1 MRRKSLLVIGALTL
15 LMVAGGWYWASPL
28 YSMGQLKDAAVSG
41 DAEELE
47 ERIDFPKVR
56 ESVKSQ
62 MRAAMAQELTRP
74 EMKDNPFG
82 ALGAM
87 MAMGMV
93 DGLVEGMVTPEGMAA
108 MIEQGKMRRPDKM
121 AKAGAA
127 SENEPVEWNI
137 ERGGLDSFT
146 ATPVGTAGETAPSI
160 TFERHGLG
168 WKLADIKI
176 PPAANHQSG
185 S

>member
-1 MRRKSLLVIGALTL
+1 MRGKFWIVAIVVAGLIGI
-15 LMVAGGWYWASPL
+15 GGWYWASPL
-28 YSMGQLKDAAVSG
+28 YAMSQLRDAAISG

-62 MRAAMAQELTRP
+62 MRAVMAAELTKP

-87 MAMGMV
+87 MAMGMI
-93 DGLVEGMVTPEGMAA
+93 DGLVDGIVTPEGMAA
-108 MIEQGKMRRPDKM
+108 MIEQGKMQRPNEAAQENAAA
-121 AKAGAA
+121 AKK
-127 SENEPVEWNI
+127 PVEWNVQR
-137 ERGGLDSFT
+137 EGLDSFT
-146 ATPVGTAGETAPSI
+146 ASPVVASGEKAPSI

-168 WKLADIKI
+168 WKLANIRI
-176 PPAANHQSG
+176 PPASDRAK
-185 S
+185 

>member
-1 MRRKSLLVIGALTL
+1 MRGKFWIVSIVIAGLLAVGA
-15 LMVAGGWYWASPL
+15 WYWTSPL
-28 YSMGQLKDAAVSG
+28 YAMNQLKDAAISG
-41 DAEELE
+41 NAEELE
-47 ERIDFPKVR
+47 ERIDFGKVR

-62 MRAAMAQELTRP
+62 MRALMAQELTKP

-87 MAMGMV
+87 MAMGMI

-108 MIEQGKMRRPDKM
+108 MIEQGKMRRPDEM
-121 AKAGAA
+121 ANAGAA
-127 SENEPVEWNI
+127 SQNEPVEWNI
-137 ERGGLDSFT
+137 ERGGFDSFT

-176 PPAANHQSG
+176 PPAADHQSG